1 MALYDLGNPLDA
13 QNFKLRCNSLY
24 KKGCIVELKERK
36 PQRTQSQNRYLHTC
50 LGYFGA
56 LTGNTL
62 EYVKQEYYK
71 ILCNPDTFIREVDDK
86 YRGRIKILR
95 SSADLDTAELS
106 LTLDRFRDW
115 AAQEAGIYIPS
126 PDEHRLVQLMEMEV
140 ERNRNHL

>member
-1 MALYDLGNPLDA
+1 MLYNLSNGLDA
-13 QNFKLRCNSLY
+13 QNFRLRCDRCI

-36 PQRTQSQNRYLHTC
+36 PQRTSSQNRYLHTC

-62 EYVKQEYYK
+62 EYVKREYYK

-86 YRGRIKILR
+86 YRGRIAVLR

-115 AAQEAGIYIPS
+115 AAQEAGIYIPT
-126 PDEHRLVQLMEMEV
+126 PEEHYLIQQMEIEI
-140 ERNRNHL
+140 ERNKRYL

>member
-1 MALYDLGNPLDA
+1 MALYDLSNGLDA

-36 PQRTQSQNRYLHTC
+36 LQRTSSQNKYLHTC

-56 LTGNTL
+56 LTGYTL
-62 EYVKQEYYK
+62 EYVKREYYK
-71 ILCNPDTFIREVDDK
+71 ILCNPETFIRETDDP
-86 YRGRIKILR
+86 YRGRIKVLR

-126 PDEHRLVQLMEMEV
+126 PEEHRLVQLMEIEV
-140 ERNRNHL
+140 ERNRNRL